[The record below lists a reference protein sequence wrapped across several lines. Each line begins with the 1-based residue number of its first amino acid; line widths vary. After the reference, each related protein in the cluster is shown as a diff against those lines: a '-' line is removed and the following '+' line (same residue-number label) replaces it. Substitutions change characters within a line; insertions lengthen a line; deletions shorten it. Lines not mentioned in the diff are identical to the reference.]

1 MASPPNTPTKMW
13 QKYDIYYIFMTE
25 QLYIA
30 IIKLILCK
38 SVKPLVAQV
47 SHGPPPQ
54 LGRDPMARPLQQI
67 KPLQYVTTSGPR
79 CPVEMGD
86 SGLVLFYT
94 HAATTDTYTISVQH
108 QQHMT
113 SMYFYTQGGK
123 FIHLDGMHLD
133 I

>member
-25 QLYIA
+25 QHYIA
-30 IIKLILCK
+30 IIKLTLWK

-54 LGRDPMARPLQQI
+54 LGRDPLARPLRQI
-67 KPLQYVTTSGPR
+67 KPLQYAITSGPR

-86 SGLVLFYT
+86 SGPVLFYT
-94 HAATTDTYTISVQH
+94 HAATTDIYISAISAYDLYVFLYTGRQVH
-108 QQHMT
+108 P
-113 SMYFYTQGGK
+113 FRW
-123 FIHLDGMHLD
+123 HLD